1 MMMFLELPA
10 SLYLKFDNP
19 NAVSIAHMKHKRAAT
34 MTWGI
39 DAMKPPTLPV
49 EQGVTDE
56 KKRGAL
62 QCIRMY
68 GASFLIKSRD

>member
-1 MMMFLELPA
+1 MIMFLELPA

-19 NAVSIAHMKHKRAAT
+19 NAVSIAHIKHKRAAT

-49 EQGVTDE
+49 ARNHEWERSFIDWKDE
-56 KKRGAL
+56 DKHK
-62 QCIRMY
+62 I
-68 GASFLIKSRD
+68 I